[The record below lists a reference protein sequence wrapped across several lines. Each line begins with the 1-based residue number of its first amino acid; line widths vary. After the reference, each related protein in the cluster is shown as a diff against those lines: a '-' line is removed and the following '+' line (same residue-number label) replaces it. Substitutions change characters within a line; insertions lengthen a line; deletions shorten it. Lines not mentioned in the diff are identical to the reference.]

1 MLPSATFEMRKHLFN
16 PLPGEAYGEH
26 ENILKTYK
34 LFIYGDMTQY
44 YKIVLYKC
52 AVF

>member
-1 MLPSATFEMRKHLFN
+1 
-16 PLPGEAYGEH
+16 
-26 ENILKTYK
+26 LKTYK

-52 AVF
+52 AVFWIALFIIFSY